1 MTNLEQKAIE
11 LMQQAKNGESPEVG
25 GDGRWLVMGTEL
37 IAMQEEHNRN
47 VDEPEQMQ
55 DEEYDPESFYVHTN
69 DGVVECV
76 DKDDIVEMLGR

>member
-1 MTNLEQKAIE
+1 MANLEQKATE
-11 LMQQAKNGESPEVG
+11 LMQKAKNGESPEVSNG
-25 GDGRWLVMGTEL
+25 CWLAMGSEL

-55 DEEYDPESFYVHTN
+55 NDEFDPEGFYVHTN

-76 DKDDIVEMLGR
+76 DKDDIVEMLSR